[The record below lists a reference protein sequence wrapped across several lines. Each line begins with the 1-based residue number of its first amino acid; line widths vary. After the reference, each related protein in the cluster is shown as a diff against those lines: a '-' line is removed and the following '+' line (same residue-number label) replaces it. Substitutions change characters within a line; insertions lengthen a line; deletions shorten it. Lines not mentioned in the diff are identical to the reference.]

1 MKKIE
6 GQRRD
11 NERFGGRGKCL
22 FRPPP
27 TGFASALAPLVASKG
42 YEEAIDLVQAENFL
56 PYSYM
61 LLNDALIQVAP
72 AEILNE
78 DLTM

>member
-1 MKKIE
+1 MTTK
-6 GQRRD
+6 G
-11 NERFGGRGKCL
+11 FGGRGKYL
-22 FRPPP
+22 FHLPSR

>member
-1 MKKIE
+1 MTTKGLGE
-6 GQRRD
+6 GA
-11 NERFGGRGKCL
+11 NAF
-22 FRPPP
+22 FAPPP